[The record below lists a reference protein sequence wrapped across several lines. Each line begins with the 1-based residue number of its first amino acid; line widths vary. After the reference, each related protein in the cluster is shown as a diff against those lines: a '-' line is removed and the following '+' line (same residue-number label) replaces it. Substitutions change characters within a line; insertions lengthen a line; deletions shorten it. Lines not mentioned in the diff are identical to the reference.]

1 MEEADRRLQDGDLDG
16 ARAALI
22 EVVRSRPADPQ
33 ARMFLFQLL
42 ALAGEWDKAR
52 THLNTLAQLSPEA
65 QMLSVAYGQAIE
77 AERQRAAIFAGQQS
91 MTLLIDSAWAQGV
104 ADAITHFSAGR
115 TAEGEAARDQAFDAA
130 PELSGTIDD
139 TPFDWIADADARFGP
154 TFEAIVGGR
163 YGLVPFDAIE
173 RIESEGPKDLRD
185 IMWYPVQIALTSGQ
199 TVAAMLP
206 ARYPGTETA
215 GSGVEKLGRGTSW
228 VAESWGDRGIGQRLF
243 STSDGEDHP
252 LLSVQTLTIAKG

>member
-1 MEEADRRLQDGDLDG
+1 MEEADRRLKDGDLDG

-22 EVVRSRPADPQ
+22 EVVRAQPGSAE

-42 ALAGEWDKAR
+42 ALSGEWDKAR

-77 AERQRAAIFAGQQS
+77 AERQRADVFAGKSPMVQLAAS
-91 MTLLIDSAWAQGV
+91 DWAQGV
-104 ADAITHFSAGR
+104 ADAISHFAAGR
-115 TAEGEAARDQAFDAA
+115 DAEGEAARDAAFDAA
-130 PELSGTIDD
+130 PELRGTLNDA
-139 TPFDWIADADARFGP
+139 PFDWIADADGRFGP

-163 YGLVPFDAIE
+163 YGIIPFDQIE

-185 IMWYPVQIALTSGQ
+185 IMWYPVQIALVSGQ

-206 ARYPGTETA
+206 ARYPGSETSA
-215 GSGVEKLGRGTSW
+215 DPAERLGRTTSW
-228 VAESWGDRGIGQRLF
+228 TAESWGDRGSGQRLF
-243 STSDGEDHP
+243 TTSDGEDHP
-252 LLSVQTLTIAKG
+252 LLSLRMLTIERG